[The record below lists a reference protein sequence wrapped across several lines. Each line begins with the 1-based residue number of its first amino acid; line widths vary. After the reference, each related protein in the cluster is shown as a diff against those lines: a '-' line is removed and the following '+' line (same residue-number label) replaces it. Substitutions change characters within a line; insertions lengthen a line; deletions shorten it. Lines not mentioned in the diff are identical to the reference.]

1 MAPKVLEILWRVF
14 MQKFQRKNHSITA
27 SNNGLVTK
35 IKTLIFRRI
44 LRGNLTHFKMKKTL
58 FIIILW
64 MTALWAQFETPVTLS
79 AKAESSARA
88 GEVVNILV
96 TASMDAEW
104 KVYALRDQG
113 EGPIATRVVVTGD
126 AIESVGMVLEPETEP
141 KYDDGFLTNTR
152 THQGGVTFTAPI
164 RIKDDLSPGTYDL
177 KVGVLYQVCNESL
190 CYPPKEEFLD
200 ISNIVEA
207 GEAREDRMDMVMVAD
222 VFDRSGN
229 INLDAAIEQGFFSF
243 VLLAISMGFLA
254 LLTPCVFPMIPITV
268 SYFTHQGEMG
278 EGKPLK
284 NAIIYTLGII
294 GAFSILGF
302 ILALTL
308 GASGAN
314 QLASNPWVNLFIAAL
329 FIYFALSLFG
339 MYEIQLPE
347 KLRQFSL
354 KQEGRGGII
363 GTLFMA
369 VTFTLTSFTCTVQFV
384 GLLLVAAS
392 QGQWFWPMV
401 GMVVFSA
408 AFALP
413 FFFLALF
420 PQYLAKMP
428 KSGGWLNSVKVVL
441 GFLEM
446 AAAFKF
452 LSNTDLVWGWGFFS
466 HNAVL
471 AVWAILMLLAGVY
484 LLGKIQLPHDSPVK
498 SVSVPRLMLSTAFL
512 TFGLYLTSGLFGQ
525 RIHGIIYAYL
535 PPVVEGE
542 SGSVRTNGASMAE
555 EYEWFS
561 EVEDGLAEA
570 RRTGKSV
577 FIDFTGYTC
586 TNCRWMEANIFT
598 KQEVKDRFG
607 QMILVQLYTD
617 GGPNHRETQQYE
629 IDRFGTAALPFYVIL
644 NPDDEVITT
653 FPGMTR
659 NLDDFLDFLDEGLAG

>member
-1 MAPKVLEILWRVF
+1 
-14 MQKFQRKNHSITA
+14 
-27 SNNGLVTK
+27 
-35 IKTLIFRRI
+35 
-44 LRGNLTHFKMKKTL
+44 
-58 FIIILW
+58 

-200 ISNIVEA
+200 ISIIVEA

-441 GFLEM
+441 GFLEL

-452 LSNTDLVWGWGFFS
+452 LSITDLVWGWGFFS

-617 GGPNHRETQQYE
+617 GGPNHREKQQYE

>member
-1 MAPKVLEILWRVF
+1 
-14 MQKFQRKNHSITA
+14 
-27 SNNGLVTK
+27 
-35 IKTLIFRRI
+35 
-44 LRGNLTHFKMKKTL
+44 
-58 FIIILW
+58 

-79 AKAESSARA
+79 AEAESSARA

-126 AIESVGMVLEPETEP
+126 AIESAGMVLEPETEP

-164 RIKDDLSPGTYDL
+164 RIKGDLSPGTYDL

-200 ISNIVEA
+200 ISIIIEA

-617 GGPNHRETQQYE
+617 GGPNHREKQQYE

-644 NPDDEVITT
+644 NPNDEVITT